1 VAVPLAIA
9 FGMFAFVALGDAYFA
24 YGAVSGLYA
33 AMVVGV
39 AAVALGDRTTTVY
52 APRVTTTFFLGGLL
66 YQLAHSDLEIV
77 RSGGH
82 HVVIL
87 TFFAIVLLGGLLQA
101 LFGLIR
107 LGSLLRFTPH
117 PVMAGLQNAAAAL
130 LFLVQLGNVAGFER
144 NIPFTAVFNHL
155 AEAKPLSALVAV
167 ATFVIMWKARA
178 ITSKIPPLLL
188 ALGGGTALY
197 FLLVALGLGPQLGPV
212 IGLRDAP
219 ESTTPLTNLGDL
231 THAGKVSDLLPVIL
245 GGSLALAI
253 IASLDALLCA
263 KLVTPPGA
271 PKLDGDRLLFRL
283 GAGNALSACFG
294 GITSGINI
302 GATIVN
308 RSFGAKSWVSV
319 LINAAA
325 LLLVIAVAF
334 PLVAQIP
341 RVVLSAAIMVIAVQH
356 IDPWSIDLV
365 RRIRNRAARH
375 RGLMLLDLAVVVLVA
390 ALSVTIDIVL
400 AVFLGIVIA
409 IALFVL
415 RMSRSNIRRAYRCNG
430 VHSRKARTPAQV
442 ALLER
447 DGGCILVLEL
457 HGALFFGSAETLSNE
472 IDKAAAGTRAIILD
486 LRRVTEIDA
495 TGAQILAEIA
505 AAQARNE
512 RQLGLALTRNSE
524 VAARLGEAGVLDA
537 LEGRVFGDVD
547 RAIEWAE
554 DDLLHETGGAV
565 LAEIPLA
572 EVAVLRD
579 LSSQEAE
586 IFAAHTRRAGFSRG
600 TEIFREGDPG
610 KELFVLV
617 QGRASVYLRQP
628 DGEIRLATFAPGTIF
643 GELAILDAGP
653 RSATVV
659 ADEDV
664 ICHVLSGSDFAALS
678 DTAPAVAIKLLAGLG
693 RELST
698 RLRRANR
705 TIHQLES

>member
-1 VAVPLAIA
+1 
-9 FGMFAFVALGDAYFA
+9 
-24 YGAVSGLYA
+24 
-33 AMVVGV
+33 
-39 AAVALGDRTTTVY
+39 
-52 APRVTTTFFLGGLL
+52 
-66 YQLAHSDLEIV
+66 
-77 RSGGH
+77 
-82 HVVIL
+82 
-87 TFFAIVLLGGLLQA
+87 LQA

-107 LGSLLRFTPH
+107 LGSVLRFTPH

-130 LFLVQLGNVAGFER
+130 LFLVQLGNVAGFES
-144 NIPFTAVFNHL
+144 NIPFTAILSHL
-155 AEAKPLSALVAV
+155 AEAKPLSVLVAAV
-167 ATFVIMWKARA
+167 TFLAMWKARA
-178 ITSKIPPLLL
+178 ITTKIPPLLL
-188 ALGGGTALY
+188 PLGVGTAFY
-197 FLLVALGLGPQLGPV
+197 FALVALGFGPQLGPV

-219 ESTTPLTNLGDL
+219 ESTAPLKNIGDL
-231 THAGKVSDLLPVIL
+231 THTGKVSDLLPVIL
-245 GGSLALAI
+245 GGALALAI
-253 IASLDALLCA
+253 IAALDALLCA

-271 PKLDGDRLLFRL
+271 AKIDGDRLLFRL

-302 GATIVN
+302 GATLVN

-334 PLVAQIP
+334 SAVAQMP

-356 IDPWSIDLV
+356 VDPWSIDLV
-365 RRIRNRAARH
+365 QRIRNRAARH
-375 RGLMLLDLAVVVLVA
+375 RGPVLLDLAVVILVA

-400 AVFLGIVIA
+400 AVFLGVVIA
-409 IALFVL
+409 VALFVL
-415 RMSRSNIRRAYRCNG
+415 RMSRSNIRRTYRCDG

-442 ALLER
+442 AALER
-447 DGGCILVLEL
+447 DGSCILVLEL
-457 HGALFFGSAETLSNE
+457 HAALFFGSAETLSDE
-472 IDKAAAGTRAIILD
+472 IDKAAGGTRAVILD

-512 RQLGLALTRNSE
+512 RQLGVAIIRNSE
-524 VAARLGEAGVLDA
+524 VAARLDEAGVLDA

-554 DDLLHETGGAV
+554 DGLLHETRGAAP
-565 LAEIPLA
+565 AEIPLA
-572 EVAVLRD
+572 GAAVLRD
-579 LSSQEAE
+579 LSFQEAV
-586 IFAAHTRRAGFSRG
+586 ILAAHTRRVSFSRG

-617 QGRASVYLRQP
+617 QGRASVYLQQP
-628 DGEIRLATFAPGTIF
+628 DGAIRLATFAPGTIF

-664 ICHVLSGSDFAALS
+664 VCHVLSARDFAALS
-678 DTAPAVAIKLLAGLG
+678 DAAPAVAIKLLAGLG
-693 RELST
+693 RELSM
-698 RLRRANR
+698 RLRRANK
-705 TIHQLES
+705 TIHQLESSGGLYSRPSALSRQLCSLSSFPPAGAISASWT

>member
-1 VAVPLAIA
+1 MEKLRDDLVGGLVSAAVAVPLAIG
-9 FGMFAFVALGDAYFA
+9 FGMFAFVAVGDAYFA

-33 AMVVGV
+33 AMVLGV
-39 AAVALGDRTTTVY
+39 ASVALGDRTTTVY
-52 APRVTTTFFLGGLL
+52 APRVTTTFFLGGVL
-66 YQLAHSDLEIV
+66 YQLVHSDIEIL

-82 HVVIL
+82 HIVIL
-87 TFFAIVLLGGLLQA
+87 AFFSIVLLGGLLQA

-107 LGSLLRFTPH
+107 LGSVLRFTPH

-130 LFLVQLGNVAGFER
+130 LFLVQLGNVAGFES
-144 NIPFTAVFNHL
+144 NIPFTAILSHL
-155 AEAKPLSALVAV
+155 AEAKPLSAL
-167 ATFVIMWKARA
+167 
-178 ITSKIPPLLL
+178 
-188 ALGGGTALY
+188 
-197 FLLVALGLGPQLGPV
+197 
-212 IGLRDAP
+212 
-219 ESTTPLTNLGDL
+219 
-231 THAGKVSDLLPVIL
+231 
-245 GGSLALAI
+245 ALAI
-253 IASLDALLCA
+253 IAALDALLCA

-271 PKLDGDRLLFRL
+271 AKIDGDRLLFRL

-302 GATIVN
+302 GATLVN

-334 PLVAQIP
+334 PAVAQMP

-356 IDPWSIDLV
+356 VDPWSIDLV
-365 RRIRNRAARH
+365 QRIRNRAARH
-375 RGLMLLDLAVVVLVA
+375 RGPMLLDLAVVILVA

-400 AVFLGIVIA
+400 AVFLGVVIA
-409 IALFVL
+409 VALFVL
-415 RMSRSNIRRAYRCNG
+415 RMSRSNIRRTYRCDG
-430 VHSRKARTPAQV
+430 VHSRKAHTPAQV
-442 ALLER
+442 AALER
-447 DGGCILVLEL
+447 DGSCILVLEL
-457 HGALFFGSAETLSNE
+457 HGALFFGSAETLSDE
-472 IDKAAAGTRAIILD
+472 IDKAAGGTRAVILD

-512 RQLGLALTRNSE
+512 RQLGVAIIRNSE
-524 VAARLGEAGVLDA
+524 VAARLDEAGVLDA

-554 DDLLHETGGAV
+554 DGLLHETSGAAP
-565 LAEIPLA
+565 AEIPLA
-572 EVAVLRD
+572 GAAVLRD
-579 LSSQEAE
+579 LSFQEAE
-586 IFAAHTRRAGFSRG
+586 ILAAHTRRVSFSRG

-617 QGRASVYLRQP
+617 QGRASVYLQQP
-628 DGEIRLATFAPGTIF
+628 DGAIRLATFAPGTIF

-664 ICHVLSGSDFAALS
+664 VCHVLSGSDFAALS
-678 DTAPAVAIKLLAGLG
+678 DAAPAVAIKLLAGLG
-693 RELST
+693 RELSM
-698 RLRRANR
+698 RLRRANK